1 MKARR
6 DHGLFSMEKRGKRW
20 SCQVNL
26 GTNPVTGKRM
36 RKRFTADTKAEARNL
51 GEAYKKQFDRGIDI
65 DGGNELTAIFLDKW
79 FDSYQSKRELRAS
92 SVQRYQEE
100 LNHFI
105 NQFGTGNIV

>member
-36 RKRFTADTKAEARNL
+36 RKRFTADT
-51 GEAYKKQFDRGIDI
+51 
-65 DGGNELTAIFLDKW
+65 
-79 FDSYQSKRELRAS
+79 
-92 SVQRYQEE
+92 
-100 LNHFI
+100 
-105 NQFGTGNIV
+105 